1 MTRHQRR
8 KAAHKR
14 QADKLE
20 RLAIAARAEHVA
32 SVVAGNLS
40 SPHRPRL
47 TPRGLI
53 GSIYDKGRSLK

>member
-40 SPHRPRL
+40 SPRRPTL
-47 TPRGLI
+47 TPRGMVC
-53 GSIYDKGRSLK
+53 SIYDKGRHVK